1 MNKVQKIIYPT
12 ATQTMLPIPK
22 VIAAAARPKIICLN
36 PEYQT
41 FFPVKSVIAAQMI
54 NNPIA
59 LDQTLTM
66 IAGIPERNI
75 NGATG
80 IIAPMEKRINE

>member
-1 MNKVQKIIYPT
+1 MSIFYQT
-12 ATQTMLPIPK
+12 ATPTMLPIPK

-41 FFPVKSVIAAQMI
+41 FFPVKSVIAAQII
-54 NNPIA
+54 NNPTA
-59 LDQTLTM
+59 LAQTLTM
-66 IAGIPERNI
+66 IAGMPARNI

-80 IIAPMEKRINE
+80 IIAPIEKRINE

>member
-12 ATQTMLPIPK
+12 ATQTILPIPK

-41 FFPVKSVIAAQMI
+41 FFPVKSVIAAQII
-54 NNPIA
+54 NNPTA
-59 LDQTLTM
+59 LAQTLTM
-66 IAGIPERNI
+66 IAGMPARNI

-80 IIAPMEKRINE
+80 IIAPIEKRINE